1 MNMKTIS
8 PMVRYGALPAL
19 GALLFAG
26 AAGASPS
33 CEAPV
38 QVLVIEPLNALGP
51 VTDVPSAPA
60 TEAVLRHGRK
70 VFELAVAAV
79 SYDSGGARAHGVE
92 TLGSVVGSLQWRI
105 ALPSPVGGGTARG
118 ATGCVAVSDLV
129 SGPPMSVNVN
139 GPGAELSLT
148 HVRSAVLR
156 IPANAATAGAAG
168 ASAIVGVT
176 SRESSDCSGPALAD
190 SYYSPA
196 TKFVSGTPELGCQAS
211 RFGPSQ
217 VLFVQDVAGLPFE

>member
-1 MNMKTIS
+1 MNMKTITQTA
-8 PMVRYGALPAL
+8 RFAALP
-19 GALLFAG
+19 LLLLSS
-26 AAGASPS
+26 GASANTS
-33 CEAPV
+33 CEAAA

-51 VTDVPSAPA
+51 ISDAPVAPA
-60 TEAVLRHGRK
+60 TEAVLRNGK
-70 VFELAVAAV
+70 NVFELAIAAV
-79 SYDSGGARAHGVE
+79 TYDSSGAAAHGVE

-129 SGPPMSVNVN
+129 SGPPMSVNLKS
-139 GPGAELSLT
+139 PGNELSLT

-156 IPANAATAGAAG
+156 IPAKAATAGAAG

-190 SYYSPA
+190 SYYNPA
-196 TKFVSGTPELGCQAS
+196 TKFVSGTRELGCQAS
-211 RFGPSQ
+211 RSGPSE
-217 VLFVQDVAGLPFE
+217 VLFVQDVTGLPLE